1 MLLGIFAF
9 VGFEAALVAAGET
22 RNPRRDV
29 PFAVAM
35 SLLIVLILYAGVQ
48 IVCIACRAVVGDEH
62 GSVRRCSRRAVGTGG
77 RAGDYASARS

>member
-22 RNPRRDV
+22 RDPRRDV

-35 SLLIVLILYAGVQ
+35 SLLIVLVLYAGVQ
-48 IVCIACRAVVGDEH
+48 IVCIAAVPAAGNEH
-62 GSVRRCSRRAVGTGG
+62 GAVRRCGGHVVGTD
-77 RAGDYASARS
+77 RANK